1 MVLEDALAERA
12 HALRAFSRF
21 YTAIIGAL
29 EEGLLETPYSL
40 TEARVIFELG
50 RQPSIDVAD
59 LRRTL
64 DLDPGYLSRI
74 RARLE
79 DEDLVTRA
87 TSGEDRRRH
96 VMGLTAKG
104 REAFEVLDG
113 RSAAQART
121 LVGRL
126 SEDGQRSLVASF
138 ATVESLLGR
147 SARDDIV
154 VRAPLPG
161 DLGWVVERH
170 GALYAAEYGWDA
182 SFEALVAGIVAEFAA
197 TAEAASERAWIAA
210 AGGERAGSVLC
221 TRRDEAT
228 AQLRLLLV
236 EPAFRGHGLGR
247 RLVDECLAFARAA
260 GYARIVLWT
269 NDVLVDARRIYER
282 AGFMLDEE
290 NRHTSFGHDLVG
302 QMWSRP
308 L

>member
-1 MVLEDALAERA
+1 M
-12 HALRAFSRF
+12 
-21 YTAIIGAL
+21 
-29 EEGLLETPYSL
+29 
-40 TEARVIFELG
+40 
-50 RQPSIDVAD
+50 
-59 LRRTL
+59 
-64 DLDPGYLSRI
+64 
-74 RARLE
+74 
-79 DEDLVTRA
+79 
-87 TSGEDRRRH
+87 
-96 VMGLTAKG
+96 
-104 REAFEVLDG
+104 
-113 RSAAQART
+113 
-121 LVGRL
+121 
-126 SEDGQRSLVASF
+126 
-138 ATVESLLGR
+138 
-147 SARDDIV
+147 

-182 SFEALVAGIVAEFAA
+182 SFEALVAGIVAGFAA
-197 TAEAASERAWIAA
+197 RAEAASERAWIAA